1 MPTHKEVNQREKRDR
16 LPSTNHL
23 RDAQKRITSWW
34 TEGYQLERNEAL
46 TDRFF
51 AEAESALPW
60 LKVAVAVNV
69 EDVFQGLEVQRLRL
83 HHDQQVPE
91 WKERR

>member
-1 MPTHKEVNQREKRDR
+1 LGASPRAGISRGPEF
-16 LPSTNHL
+16 L
-23 RDAQKRITSWW
+23 
-34 TEGYQLERNEAL
+34 
-46 TDRFF
+46 

-60 LKVAVAVNV
+60 LDVAMVVNV

>member
-1 MPTHKEVNQREKRDR
+1 MNQKQKRDR
-16 LPSTNHL
+16 LPSADHL
-23 RDAQKRITSWW
+23 REAEKRITSWW
-34 TEGYQLERNEAL
+34 TNGYALERNEAL

-60 LKVAVAVNV
+60 LGGAVAVNV

-83 HHDQQVPE
+83 HYDQQVPE
-91 WKERR
+91 WKGKW

>member
-1 MPTHKEVNQREKRDR
+1 MGISRGPEF
-16 LPSTNHL
+16 L
-23 RDAQKRITSWW
+23 
-34 TEGYQLERNEAL
+34 
-46 TDRFF
+46 

-60 LKVAVAVNV
+60 LDVAVVVNV

>member
-1 MPTHKEVNQREKRDR
+1 VDR
-16 LPSTNHL
+16 
-23 RDAQKRITSWW
+23 R
-34 TEGYQLERNEAL
+34 YQLERNEAL

-51 AEAESALPW
+51 VEAESALPW
-60 LKVAVAVNV
+60 LEVAVPVNV
-69 EDVFQGLEVQRLRL
+69 EDFFQGLEVQRLRL